1 MKEVIDRGK
10 RSKTMSE
17 AKPVENVSKNPQSF
31 LAIRSMQQEV
41 LCSYKLQ
48 GRAYE

>member
-17 AKPVENVSKNPQSF
+17 AKPVENVSKNAQSF
-31 LAIRSMQQEV
+31 LAISSMQQEV

-48 GRAYE
+48 GHAYE